1 MKLHTYAV
9 LVSMA
14 GGWLLVTGCSKPEQ
28 TTAPPAV
35 EVQKTPPAVA
45 PDMNA
50 ATQAVATAVDQT
62 AAQVQTLTQA
72 VQTAAA
78 QVSAQTQAVQS
89 AAQSALADAQPAAA
103 GITSKSQSMIED
115 VKKLLA
121 QTNWSGALS
130 MLSNLAASTLTPE
143 QQATVDSLK
152 QQALKMGQDAA
163 AAKVTDQGT
172 RAINNLLP
180 KK

>member
-1 MKLHTYAV
+1 MK
-9 LVSMA
+9 
-14 GGWLLVTGCSKPEQ
+14 G
-28 TTAPPAV
+28 
-35 EVQKTPPAVA
+35 
-45 PDMNA
+45 
-50 ATQAVATAVDQT
+50 ATQAVAAAVDQA
-62 AAQVQTLTQA
+62 AAQIQAQTQA

-78 QVSAQTQAVQS
+78 QVQAQTQAVQT
-89 AAQSALADAQPAAA
+89 AAQSALADTQPAAA
-103 GITSKSQSMIED
+103 GITSKTQAMIED
-115 VKKLLA
+115 VKKLLS
-121 QTNWSGALS
+121 QTNWSGALKT
-130 MLSNLAASTLTPE
+130 LTDLAATKLTPE

>member
-14 GGWLLVTGCSKPEQ
+14 GGWLLATGCSKPEQ

-62 AAQVQTLTQA
+62 ATQVQTLTQA
-72 VQTAAA
+72 VQN
-78 QVSAQTQAVQS
+78 
-89 AAQSALADAQPAAA
+89 AAQSALTDAQPAAA
-103 GITSKSQSMIED
+103 GITSKSQSRIED
-115 VKKLLA
+115 GKKLLA

-130 MLSNLAASTLTPE
+130 MLSNLAATKLTPE